1 MLTEH
6 TFISQFD
13 IQSTGFINVRKTTE
27 IRRDGVVVSQLL
39 PWRIALSPNDPQAL
53 SVLGDEP
60 FYLALA
66 QQAWSS
72 LSQE

>member
-6 TFISQFD
+6 TFISLFD
-13 IQSTGFINVRKTTE
+13 IQPSGSINVRKTTE
-27 IRRDGVVVSQLL
+27 IRRNGVSISQTYWRVV
-39 PWRIALSPNDPQAL
+39 LSPNDPQAL